1 MRPIV
6 IFARLQI
13 EPSSHDAAETYY
25 KHLVPVLG
33 SVKGFEGA
41 ALWQS
46 VGKPT
51 EHIALYHYASREA
64 ADEGLM
70 VVAQKRFLAEAIP
83 TYMAPPDVVRVAV
96 HGRQGESVAGA
107 ELGSY
112 LSVSIRVADPG
123 MGGELVS
130 ELDRIFQEIAVIP
143 GFNGAE
149 FGPND
154 TLAEEIVG
162 FATWDTPE
170 DFAMSLPAGALYEV
184 KLFKRI
190 V

>member
-1 MRPIV
+1 V

-13 EPSSHDAAETYY
+13 EPSSHAAAEGYY
-25 KHLVPVLG
+25 KHLDPALQAVDG
-33 SVKGFEGA
+33 YEGL

-46 VGKPT
+46 VEKPI
-51 EHIALYHYASREA
+51 EHIALYHYSNREA
-64 ADEGLM
+64 AERGLL
-70 VVAQKRFLAEAIP
+70 VVSEKRFLSESIP

-96 HGRQGESVAGA
+96 HGRQGESVANA

-123 MGGELVS
+123 MGADLMA
-130 ELDRIFQEIAVIP
+130 ELDRIFQEISLIP
-143 GFNGAE
+143 GFKGAE

-162 FATWDTPE
+162 FATWE
-170 DFAMSLPAGALYEV
+170 DPQSFQMSVPAGTLYEV
-184 KLFKRI
+184 RLFRR
-190 V
+190 VV